1 MKLIN
6 NSPRNY
12 IAFDTILEA
21 GKVLDIKDSKT
32 VNILKTQPGVEEYI
46 DLDEVKKIKEE
57 NEKLKEAKAKA
68 EADMKLKAKLRK
80 EIEKQAKKEKRDFA
94 EGDLDRE
101 VEEAFL
107 KAKAEEK
114 DKKIGE

>member
-12 IAFDTILEA
+12 IAFDIILEA

-46 DLDEVKKIKEE
+46 DKEEVKKLKEE
-57 NEKLKEAKAKA
+57 NKKLKEAKAKA
-68 EADMKLKAKLRK
+68 GAVKT
-80 EIEKQAKKEKRDFA
+80 
-94 EGDLDRE
+94 
-101 VEEAFL
+101 
-107 KAKAEEK
+107 EEK
-114 DKKIGE
+114 DKKIEE

>member
-6 NSPRNY
+6 NSTRNY

-46 DLDEVKKIKEE
+46 DKEEVKKLKEE
-57 NEKLKEAKAKA
+57 NKKLKEAEAKAKA
-68 EADMKLKAKLRK
+68 K
-80 EIEKQAKKEKRDFA
+80 
-94 EGDLDRE
+94 
-101 VEEAFL
+101 
-107 KAKAEEK
+107 EK